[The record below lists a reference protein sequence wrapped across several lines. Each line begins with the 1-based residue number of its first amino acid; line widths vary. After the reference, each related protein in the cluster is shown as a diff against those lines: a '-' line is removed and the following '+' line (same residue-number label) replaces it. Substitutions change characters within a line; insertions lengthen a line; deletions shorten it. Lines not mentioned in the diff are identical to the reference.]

1 MHNLRVHVILSL
13 SIKILP
19 ASLILLLNGCFDV
32 LSFILFNDLLVDILF
47 FFLFSFRL
55 LLKKWRHVLL
65 MVFHS
70 TIGIEFQRTRLDFL
84 DVDYFVLSVDQGF
97 LCEFLL
103 LIHYYIRHLL
113 LIFQQ
118 CIILVLLLSEAIT
131 SICFP
136 HLVFHLSR
144 P

>member
-1 MHNLRVHVILSL
+1 MHNLRVQVILSL

-19 ASLILLLNGCFDV
+19 ASLILLLYGCFDV

-47 FFLFSFRL
+47 FFLFSFRM
-55 LLKKWRHVLL
+55 LLKKWRNVLL

-70 TIGIEFQRTRLDFL
+70 TISIEFQRTRFDLL
-84 DVDYFVLSVDQGF
+84 DVDYFVLSLDQGF
-97 LCEFLL
+97 LCELFL
-103 LIHYYIRHLL
+103 LIHYYVFHLL
-113 LIFQQ
+113 FIFQQ
-118 CIILVLLLSEAIT
+118 FIILVLLLCEAIA

>member
-1 MHNLRVHVILSL
+1 
-13 SIKILP
+13 
-19 ASLILLLNGCFDV
+19 
-32 LSFILFNDLLVDILF
+32 
-47 FFLFSFRL
+47 
-55 LLKKWRHVLL
+55 
-65 MVFHS
+65 MVFHP

-97 LCEFLL
+97 LCEFFL
-103 LIHYYIRHLL
+103 LIHYIRHLL

-118 CIILVLLLSEAIT
+118 CIILVFLCEAIA